1 MPSNKPSELWEA
13 YKKGLEDG
21 HHHAQQ
27 SHQAGPAHDLG
38 ELFNG
43 CYHPPREPELR
54 KAYREGFEDGEQL
67 FWEELL
73 CSPKRK

>member
-1 MPSNKPSELWEA
+1 MSSNKPSELWEA

-27 SHQAGPAHDLG
+27 SHQAGFAHPLG

-43 CYHPPREPELR
+43 CYQTPREPELR
-54 KAYREGFEDGEQL
+54 EAYREGFEDGQQQ
-67 FWEELL
+67 FWKEL
-73 CSPKRK
+73 KRK